1 MKVELELDGSIEQLI
16 TDFSAAAKITPD
28 VLVARILNGRFQEMG
43 ELLDFAD
50 AYPEGSEK
58 HNDVFTLLSN
68 YDGGEYIFSEMKH
81 IDPEYRTPEEFCM
94 SLDDTFLNSLA
105 ASLEGDSKASSS

>member
-16 TDFSAAAKITPD
+16 TDFTAAAKTTPD

-50 AYPEGSEK
+50 AYPKGSDK
-58 HNDVFTLLSN
+58 HDEVFTLLSN
-68 YDGGEYIFSEMKH
+68 YDGGEYIFSEMKR
-81 IDPEYRTPEEFCM
+81 IDPEYQTPEEFCM
-94 SLDDTFLNSLA
+94 SLDDAFLNSLA
-105 ASLEGDSKASSS
+105 ASLDGGIKASSS